1 MRLPKVNSFLGCM
14 TVHTGA
20 AIIGWLC
27 LINSIFVLISLTTYA
42 AEFSQISEAQQAAM
56 IERLGNYPQ
65 YDTTDKEDVKTVVY
79 YVQVVFWFIFAIGIC
94 KFLIDLFLV
103 IGVHKK
109 NHYLMLPWLIMQGL
123 GCVLLFTALILWC
136 AMILMFLV
144 QILSSGEEN
153 HQFIKAI
160 AITIGLIINSALA
173 SYCFLIVHTCY
184 TNFKNQLKQSAMVYV
199 KM

>member
-1 MRLPKVNSFLGCM
+1 MRLPKVNNFLGCM
-14 TVHTGA
+14 TIHTGA

-42 AEFSQISEAQQAAM
+42 AEFSQISEAQQESM

-65 YDTTDKEDVKTVVY
+65 NDTTDKEDIKTVVY
-79 YVQVVFWFIFAIGIC
+79 YVQVIFWFIFAIGIC

-123 GCVLLFTALILWC
+123 GCILLFTALIIWSVL
-136 AMILMFLV
+136 ILMFLV
-144 QILSSGEEN
+144 QILSNGGDD
-153 HQFIKAI
+153 HQFFRAI
-160 AITIGLIINSALA
+160 AITLGLIINSVLA

-184 TNFKNQLKQSAMVYV
+184 TNFKNHLKQSAMVYV